1 MGTDVQDGAGNITM
15 YISRAEVG
23 MVANIDRDYAACGLS
38 TSGTSCGG
46 SANTPVPHFDI
57 YPILSLIHI

>member
-1 MGTDVQDGAGNITM
+1 M
-15 YISRAEVG
+15 YISRAENG

-46 SANTPVPHFDI
+46 SANTPIPHFDI
-57 YPILSLIHI
+57 QYLVTQHMMVLLSLMSKNFGQS